1 MYERAVDTFL
11 KDWSMRM
18 SQKDIEN
25 MRLDCRRLRVSAKNS
40 LNDIEA
46 VLLNTHNLFRV

>member
-1 MYERAVDTFL
+1 MYEIFL

-18 SQKDIEN
+18 SQKDIGN
-25 MRLDCRRLRVSAKNS
+25 MQFNCRMLMVSAKTR

-46 VLLNTHNLFRV
+46 VLLNTHNLFWG